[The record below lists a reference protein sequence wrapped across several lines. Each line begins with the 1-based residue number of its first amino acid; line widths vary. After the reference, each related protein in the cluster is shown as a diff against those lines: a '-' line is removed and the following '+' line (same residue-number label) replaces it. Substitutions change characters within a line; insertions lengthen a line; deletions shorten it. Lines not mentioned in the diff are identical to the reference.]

1 MMRIKIII
9 LFCNSLLLFAFSGC
23 EKDSMCNCL
32 KGTGDVITETRSIE
46 PFRTIETYKNV
57 KVFIVQDSVC
67 YLKVSA
73 GKHLID
79 GISATVSNNV
89 LLIENKNRCNWL
101 RSFKNNFVVEVHTP
115 VLNHIINNSS
125 DDIIMLNKFFT
136 DSLSIDCHDGLGTV
150 EINVQ
155 TPVMWTNLHT
165 GIADVK
171 GKGTVGVNYVY
182 AASQGSVDYAQ
193 VETGY
198 TFITNKGTNDC
209 YIHVQ
214 KELNAEIF
222 YVGNIYYKGNPYKVN
237 SVISGTGNLIH
248 QP

>member
-1 MMRIKIII
+1 MSRIKQITISVI
-9 LFCNSLLLFAFSGC
+9 SLLLFACSGC
-23 EKDSMCNCL
+23 EKDSFCNCL
-32 KGTGDVITETRSIE
+32 KGTGDVITEKRNIE
-46 PFRTIETYKNV
+46 PFRDIETYKNI
-57 KVFIVQDSVC
+57 KVFIVQDSVY

-73 GKHLID
+73 GKNLID

-125 DDIIMLNKFFT
+125 DDIIMLNKFKT
-136 DSLSIDCHDGLGTV
+136 DSLSIDCHDGSGTI
-150 EINVQ
+150 EINVEA
-155 TPVMWTNLHT
+155 PVMWTNLHT
-165 GIADVK
+165 GISDVK

-182 AASQGSVDYAQ
+182 AAGQGSIDYSGI
-193 VETGY
+193 ETGY

-209 YIHVQ
+209 YINVQ

-222 YVGNIYYKGNPYKVN
+222 YVGYIYYKGNPYKVN
-237 SVISGTGNLIH
+237 SVISGTGKLIY